1 MRYLLAFLFP
11 VFAGWSMAAA
21 NALWNAPDRPPVLQG
36 TGGRIFLIAVY
47 AMTGLL
53 LVAGIIWMFHTLP
66 TSHSVI
72 VIFTGGLL
80 GTTASQRLHVNAA
93 GAINRLVVGVIGLLV
108 AYVIAWML
116 VGPDQ

>member
-1 MRYLLAFLFP
+1 MDRLVAVERDRYGA
-11 VFAGWSMAAA
+11 V
-21 NALWNAPDRPPVLQG
+21 RPQD
-36 TGGRIFLIAVY
+36 
-47 AMTGLL
+47 GLRVRGVRFVVINDKV